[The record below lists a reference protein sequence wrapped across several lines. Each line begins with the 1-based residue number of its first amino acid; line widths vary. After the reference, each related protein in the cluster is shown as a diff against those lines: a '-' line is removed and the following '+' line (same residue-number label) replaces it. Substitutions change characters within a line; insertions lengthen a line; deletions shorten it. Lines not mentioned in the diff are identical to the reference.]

1 MILALLLAGCVSS
14 DGGTKRYE
22 WSVDLLEANFLCDRG
37 EEGANARWMDST
49 SSSVFLHVLNR
60 KRTTCDAF
68 IRGKYRVEGQVITVE
83 LVNGVVPACEPL
95 EENCILDTEMSLA
108 EPAVDPTKDV
118 QIDVVIAGGQIYTV
132 TLPARA

>member
-22 WSVDLLEANFLCDRG
+22 WSVDLLEANFLCERG

-49 SSSVFLHVLNR
+49 SSSVSLHVLNR
-60 KRTTCDAF
+60 KLTTCDAF

-83 LVNGVVPACEPL
+83 LVNGVVPACDPL

-118 QIDVVIAGGQIYTV
+118 QIDIVIAGGQTYTV